1 MAEAAD
7 RIPAPTTQ
15 RRTRANRQM
24 KSAGRAEFW
33 QQRPVGTHLH
43 PTPEKSVRPT
53 EADAPKASLDRPLH
67 AAMSRFTLGVSPAA
81 LSQAYIDWL
90 QHILFSPDKQFA
102 LAEMATHQWARY
114 FEYCRSACA
123 DPNCPDCVE
132 PLPQDK
138 RFAGEAWQK
147 WPFNAIYQGFLL
159 SQEWWHSATT
169 GIEGVSKHHEDVASF
184 VARQFLDVF
193 SPVNFPVTNP
203 KVLEATIEQ
212 CGMNLLRGAAN
223 YWEDWRR
230 ILCGEKPVGAEAFK
244 VGQNLAVTPG
254 KVVFRNGLIE
264 LIQYAPATEKVYAEP
279 ILIVP
284 AWIMKYYILDLSA
297 ENSLVK
303 WLTQQGF
310 TVFIVSWKNP
320 TAEDRHLG
328 LEDYATLGLGA
339 ALDAISAVVPKQKA
353 HAVGYCLGGTLLS
366 TVAAAMA
373 RDGDD
378 RLKSLTLLAAQT
390 DFTEAGELMLFIDE
404 AQISFLEHMMAEQGF
419 LDTRQMSGTFQLLR
433 SNDLIWST
441 MVHSY
446 LMGVRQPMIDL
457 MVWNADATRMPY
469 RMHSEYLR
477 QFFLNNDLAGGRY
490 EVGGRAVSL
499 RDIRIPIFA
508 VSTLTDHVAPWRS
521 VYKIQML
528 ADADVTFVLSNGG
541 HNAGV
546 VNPPGH
552 PHRHHQIALHKEH
565 EKYIDP
571 DAWQKTAV
579 HHEGSWWPC
588 WRDWLIR
595 QSSEQISPPSLGAP
609 QSGYPPIGDAPG
621 TYVFQM

>member
-1 MAEAAD
+1 MSKPC
-7 RIPAPTTQ
+7 I
-15 RRTRANRQM
+15 M
-24 KSAGRAEFW
+24 SG
-33 QQRPVGTHLH
+33 
-43 PTPEKSVRPT
+43 
-53 EADAPKASLDRPLH
+53 KATNASKVSLDRPLH
-67 AAMSRFTLGVSPAA
+67 AAVARFTLGVSPAA
-81 LSQAYIDWL
+81 LSQAYTDWL
-90 QHILFSPDKQFA
+90 QHILFSPDKQRELVE
-102 LAEMATHQWARY
+102 LATRQWARY
-114 FEYCRSACA
+114 FEYCPRACS
-123 DPNCPDCVE
+123 DRKCPHCVE

-138 RFAGEAWQK
+138 WFAGEAWQH
-147 WPFNAIYQGFLL
+147 WPFNASYQGFLL
-159 SQEWWHSATT
+159 SQEWWHRATT
-169 GIEGVSKHHEDVASF
+169 GVEGVSRHHEDIVSF
-184 VARQFLDVF
+184 MARQLLDVF
-193 SPVNFPVTNP
+193 SPVNFPLSNP
-203 KVLEATIEQ
+203 EVLKTTVEQ
-212 CGMNLLRGAAN
+212 GGMNLIRGAAN
-223 YWEDWRR
+223 FWEDWRR
-230 ILCGEKPVGAEAFK
+230 ALIGEKPVGAEAFK
-244 VGQNLAVTPG
+244 VGHNIAVTPG
-254 KVVFRNGLIE
+254 KVVFRNRLIE
-264 LIQYAPATEKVYAEP
+264 LIQYAPATEKVYGEP

-310 TVFIVSWKNP
+310 IVFMISWKNP
-320 TAEDRHLG
+320 TVEDKDLS
-328 LEDYATLGLGA
+328 LEDYATLGIGA
-339 ALDAISAVVPKQKA
+339 AVDAVSAIVPERKV

-404 AQISFLEHMMAEQGF
+404 AQISFLENMMAEQGF

-433 SNDLIWST
+433 PNDLIWSM

-446 LMGVRQPMIDL
+446 LMGERQPMIDL
-457 MVWNADATRMPY
+457 MAWNADATRMPY

-477 QFFLNNDLAGGRY
+477 HFFLDNDLPGGRY
-490 EVGGRAVSL
+490 EVGGRPVSL

-508 VSTLTDHVAPWRS
+508 VSTVTDHVAPWRS

-552 PHRHHQIALHKEH
+552 PHRQHQIALHKEH

-571 DAWQKTAV
+571 DAWQKSAM

-588 WRDWLIR
+588 WRDWLDR
-595 QSSEQISPPSLGAP
+595 QSSEQISPPPLGAP
-609 QSGYPPIGDAPG
+609 QSGYVPLGDAPG
-621 TYVFQM
+621 TYVLQT

>member
-1 MAEAAD
+1 VAEATD

-15 RRTRANRQM
+15 RRTRVIRQT
-24 KSAGRAEFW
+24 KSVGRAELR
-33 QQRPVGTHLH
+33 QRRPVGTQLD
-43 PTPEKSVRPT
+43 PTPEKSVTPT
-53 EADAPKASLDRPLH
+53 EAGASKVSLDRPLH
-67 AAMSRFTLGVSPAA
+67 AAVARFTLGISPAA
-81 LSQAYIDWL
+81 LAQAYIDWL

-102 LAEMATHQWARY
+102 LAEMVARQWARHL
-114 FEYCRSACA
+114 EYCRSACA
-123 DPNCPDCVE
+123 DPNCPHCVE

-138 RFAGEAWQK
+138 RFAGEAWQR

-159 SQEWWHSATT
+159 GQEWWHTATT
-169 GIEGVSKHHEDVASF
+169 GVEGVSKHHEDVASF
-184 VARQFLDVF
+184 VARQLLDIF
-193 SPVNFPVTNP
+193 SPVNFLLTNP
-203 KVLEATIEQ
+203 EVLRTTVAQ
-212 CGMNLLRGAAN
+212 GGMNLLRGAAN
-223 YWEDWRR
+223 YWEDSRR
-230 ILCGEKPVGAEAFK
+230 IWSGEKPVGAETFK
-244 VGQNLAVTPG
+244 VGHNVAVTPG
-254 KVVFRNGLIE
+254 KVVFRNRLIE
-264 LIQYAPATEKVYAEP
+264 LLQYAPATEKVYAEP
-279 ILIVP
+279 IIIVP
-284 AWIMKYYILDLSA
+284 AWIMKYYILDLSV

-303 WLTQQGF
+303 WLSQQGF
-310 TVFIVSWKNP
+310 TVFIISWKNP
-320 TAEDRHLG
+320 TAEDQDLS
-328 LEDYATLGLGA
+328 LEDYATLGIGA
-339 ALDAISAVVPKQKA
+339 ALDAVSAIVPEQKV

-366 TVAAAMA
+366 TAAAAMA

-441 MVHSY
+441 VVHSY
-446 LMGVRQPMIDL
+446 LMGERQPMIDL
-457 MVWNADATRMPY
+457 MAWNADATRMPY

-477 QFFLNNDLAGGRY
+477 HFFLNNDLAGGRY

-541 HNAGV
+541 HNAGI
-546 VNPPGH
+546 VNPPSAS
-552 PHRHHQIALHKEH
+552 HRRHQIALHKEH
-565 EKYIDP
+565 EKYVDP
-571 DAWQKTAV
+571 DAWQKTAT

-588 WRDWLIR
+588 WRDWLVR
-595 QSSEQISPPSLGAP
+595 QSSEQISPLPLGAP
-609 QSGYPPIGDAPG
+609 QSGYPPLGDAPG